1 MPFVRSVPS
10 SSRASDRVP
19 GLSRPAIVRAARL
32 RGVPSPSCDA
42 FRPFGTWL
50 RGALLFGAV
59 LLPSQLVHA
68 QAGTRDTVPPPP
80 RFDSL
85 TIDNTRSA
93 TGAARTVTAQGS
105 VARAS
110 QDAFERNRRA
120 GLRFYNGGANASC
133 EVQIGN
139 LCYWNNNG
147 DVPPPAE
154 RTDLII
160 ERDRLLETLAE
171 AARAD
176 PGDDW
181 VSGMRVRYALEQQKV
196 SMAVAAARECGGT
209 AWWCD
214 ALRGLSLHVANQH
227 VDATAAFDRALAAM
241 PDSMRCAWTDLTPWL
256 PTSMHAAYGASG
268 CAGRVADNA
277 RILRLAQPLW
287 LLPAND
293 LRNELFARHIISIV
307 HGQGRIPYDMTF
319 DGSIPAIQVRYGW
332 PTAWSMQTAGA
343 LDPRLPS
350 IIGHEP
356 TPSYDFMPT
365 ANAMLN
371 PLSATASDWAPDRQD
386 ARMRYATR
394 YATGFSLLPYQ
405 LARFRRGDSTVVAG
419 AWRLMREQRMG
430 PAPYQVGLFVA
441 DETADIVTRR
451 IVDSAP
457 ANGAVVT
464 PIGTTP
470 RLVSLEVL
478 APNAGRTARVRS
490 AVQPLAPSAVLSD
503 MLLLGGGDA
512 GPTPSLESVSTR
524 AWGSN
529 DIEAGRSFG
538 LYWETYVPVSPS
550 APLQVT
556 VRATRTSSS
565 FMQRIGNALR
575 LSRAMT
581 PVAISFRDAGR
592 ADGEPGRAIQFTWPE
607 VPSGEYLLT
616 VKVTGGAV
624 TDSTSQRFTVR

>member
-1 MPFVRSVPS
+1 VGAARVRPPPFVPRSESLVVPVFHPQQLSACPDSAQPLVRRPRARRRLACVLAGGLLSALS
-10 SSRASDRVP
+10 SAA
-19 GLSRPAIVRAARL
+19 LS
-32 RGVPSPSCDA
+32 
-42 FRPFGTWL
+42 
-50 RGALLFGAV
+50 
-59 LLPSQLVHA
+59 A
-68 QAGTRDTVPPPP
+68 QGDVPPPP

-93 TGAARTVTAQGS
+93 SGEPRRVTAEGS
-105 VARAS
+105 SARAA

-133 EVQIGN
+133 EVQIGT

-160 ERDRLLETLAE
+160 ERDRLLETLAQ
-171 AARAD
+171 AARVD

-196 SMAVAAARECGGT
+196 SVAIAAARECGGT
-209 AWWCD
+209 RWWCE
-214 ALRGLSLHVANQH
+214 ALRGMALHVNDQH
-227 VDATAAFDRALAAM
+227 ADASAAFDRALAAM
-241 PDSMRCAWTDLTPWL
+241 PDSMRCAWTDLRPWL
-256 PTSMHAAYGASG
+256 PTDLHAAYGATP
-268 CAGRVADNA
+268 CAARAAADA
-277 RILRLAQPLW
+277 KILRLAQPLW
-287 LLPAND
+287 MLPAND
-293 LRNELFARHIISIV
+293 LRSELFSRHLISIV
-307 HGQGRIPYDMTF
+307 HGQGRIPYDMPF

-365 ANAMLN
+365 PRVIDSPMV
-371 PLSATASDWAPDRQD
+371 ATADDFEPDRKD

-394 YATGFSLLPYQ
+394 YATGFADLPYQ
-405 LARFRRGDSTVVAG
+405 LARFKRGDSTVVAG

-430 PAPYQVGLFVA
+430 PAPFKVGLFVVDDTLA
-441 DETADIVTRR
+441 VINERVL
-451 IVDSAP
+451 DSAG
-457 ANGAVVT
+457 ANGAV
-464 PIGTTP
+464 IAGLGRSP

-478 APNAGRTARVRS
+478 GTSARRAARVRT
-490 AVQPLAPSAVLSD
+490 AVAPLGADVRVSD
-503 MLLLGGGDA
+503 MLLLAGGDA
-512 GPTPSLESVSTR
+512 GATPSLANVAAR

-529 DIEAGRSFG
+529 DIEPGRAFG
-538 LYWETYVPVSPS
+538 LYWETYRPVTPQN
-550 APLQVT
+550 PLQVT
-556 VRATRTSSS
+556 VRATRTSAS
-565 FMQRIGNALR
+565 FTQRLTNALR

-592 ADGEPGRAIQFTWPE
+592 PDGEPGRAIQFSWPE
-607 VPSGEYLLT
+607 VPPGEYRLT
-616 VKVTGGAV
+616 VTLRGPSTV
-624 TDSTSQRFTVR
+624 DSTSAIFTVRER

>member
-1 MPFVRSVPS
+1 MRRGASLGVLLVGML
-10 SSRASDRVP
+10 SSRA
-19 GLSRPAIVRAARL
+19 
-32 RGVPSPSCDA
+32 
-42 FRPFGTWL
+42 
-50 RGALLFGAV
+50 LL
-59 LLPSQLVHA
+59 A
-68 QAGTRDTVPPPP
+68 QAVGAQTPPPP

-85 TIDNTRSA
+85 TVDQTRSA
-93 TGAARTVTAQGS
+93 SGVSRSVSAAGSAARSA
-105 VARAS
+105 

-160 ERDRLLETLAE
+160 ERDRLLEMLAQ
-171 AARAD
+171 AASAD
-176 PGDDW
+176 PADDW
-181 VSGMRVRYALEQQKV
+181 VSGMRVRYALEQQKLP
-196 SMAVAAARECGGT
+196 MALAAARECGGT

-214 ALRGLSLHVANQH
+214 ALRGMALHVMDQH
-227 VDATAAFDRALAAM
+227 VDAALAFDRALASM
-241 PDSMRCAWTDLTPWL
+241 PDAIRCEWTDLSPWL
-256 PTSMHAAYGASG
+256 PTSVHEAYRAKG
-268 CAGRVADNA
+268 CVQRAADNG
-277 RILRLAQPLW
+277 RILRMSQPLW

-293 LRNELFARHIISIV
+293 LRNELFSRHLISIV
-307 HGQGRIPYDMTF
+307 HGQGRIPYDMSF

-356 TPSYDFMPT
+356 TPSYDFIPSEKALLSPST
-365 ANAMLN
+365 ATSDDWD
-371 PLSATASDWAPDRQD
+371 SARKD

-394 YATGFSLLPYQ
+394 YATGFAPLPNQ
-405 LARFRRGDSTVVAG
+405 IARFRRGDSTVIAG

-430 PAPYQVGLFVA
+430 PAPYNVGLFVA
-441 DETADIVTRR
+441 DDAANVISRQTKDG
-451 IVDSAP
+451 AP
-457 ANGAVVT
+457 ANGAV
-464 PIGTTP
+464 IAALGRTP
-470 RLVSLEVL
+470 RLVSLEVM
-478 APNAGRTARVRS
+478 APSAKRAARVRTS
-490 AVQPLAPSAVLSD
+490 VQPLGSNVAVSD
-503 MLLLGGGDA
+503 MLLLAGGDA
-512 GPTPSLESVSTR
+512 GATPSLESVSSR

-529 DIEAGRSFG
+529 DIEPGRSFG
-538 LYWETYVPVSPS
+538 LYWETYVPVSPA

-565 FMQRIGNALR
+565 FTQRIGNALR

-592 ADGEPGRAIQFTWPE
+592 PDGLPGRAISFTWPE
-607 VPSGEYLLT
+607 VPPGEYRLT
-616 VKVTGGAV
+616 VKLQGATSV
-624 TDSTSQRFTVR
+624 DSTSQLFTVRGPR